1 MSKIIIQVP
10 VERELLDELNKL
22 SKEKSKSRSE
32 VIRQACRKFL
42 DETEEERLDRIYVEG
57 YKRIPETTEWGEAQE
72 AMLSEVWPKESW

>member
-10 VERELLDELNKL
+10 VERELLDELDKL
-22 SKEKSKSRSE
+22 SKEQSKSRSE

>member
-10 VERELLDELNKL
+10 VERELLDELDKL
-22 SKEKSKSRSE
+22 SKEQSKSRSE

-57 YKRIPETTEWGEAQE
+57 YKRIPETTEWGEAQLKM
-72 AMLSEVWPKESW
+72 AKEVLPDEEW